1 MSDAPAIIATRL
13 ANMFQPD
20 AEMSEAARGA
30 FIFGGASSVDWLRR
44 WMGGLWVGGR
54 VTLTSE
60 SLGFGA
66 NALNAMAHA
75 NDTDHA
81 IRLDRVVDV
90 RDRFGILTRIVDVTL
105 DDGTVFTFR
114 CFGAADF
121 AEKIAA
127 AAAAARRT

>member
-1 MSDAPAIIATRL
+1 MSDAPTIIATRL

-20 AEMSEAARGA
+20 AQMSQAARRA
-30 FIFGGASSVDWLRR
+30 FIFGGASSVEWLRR

-60 SLGFGA
+60 RLSFAA
-66 NALNAMAHA
+66 NALNVRAHDG
-75 NDTDHA
+75 DTDA
-81 IRLDRVVDV
+81 SVSLDRVGDV

-114 CFGAADF
+114 CFRAREF

-127 AAAAARRT
+127 AVVQARRA